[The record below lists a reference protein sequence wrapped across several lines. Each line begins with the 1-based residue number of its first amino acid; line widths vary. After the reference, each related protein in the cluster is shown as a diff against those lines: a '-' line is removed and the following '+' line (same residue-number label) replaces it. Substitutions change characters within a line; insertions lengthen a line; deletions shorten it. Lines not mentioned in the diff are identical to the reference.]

1 MQTIHEFFGQGFNLS
16 ILQMTLRAIVIFFIA
31 LTLIRYTGMRMF
43 GIKSAFDICVTII
56 FGAVLARAIVGASPF
71 VPTIVASVALVIVHK
86 IIGAISVNNQ
96 AVSHLVKGVPY
107 SLYKD
112 GKINDKNLRKCLLS
126 YGDIMEEVRLSLN
139 QNSLDNIEEI
149 FMERSGKISVI
160 EKRMI
165 ND

>member
-1 MQTIHEFFGQGFNLS
+1 MQTINEIFGQGFNLN

-31 LTLIRYTGMRMF
+31 LILIRYTGMRMF

-71 VPTIVASVALVIVHK
+71 VPTVISSFALLIIHK

-96 AVSHLVKGVPY
+96 TISHLVKGGLY

-112 GKINDKNLRKCLLS
+112 GKFDEKNLRKCLLS
-126 YGDIMEEVRLSLN
+126 YGDIMEEVRLNLH
-139 QNSLDNIEEI
+139 QNNLHNIEEI

-160 EKRMI
+160 EKT
-165 ND
+165 D